1 MTRRIEQV
9 NQLLRREISALL
21 QNKVRDPRVNSFVAV
36 TEVDTS
42 HDLRYAKV
50 FISHLGTE
58 EEKKEILKAL
68 KSASGFF
75 RHELA
80 ERIELRRIPELTFIW
95 DSSIEQGDR
104 IARLLNRVDEEPKPP
119 AGD

>member
-9 NQLLRREISALL
+9 NKLLQREISALI
-21 QNKVRDPRVNSFVAV
+21 QREVRDPRVNSFVAI

-80 ERIELRRIPELTFIW
+80 ERIKLRRIPELTFIW

-104 IARLLNRVDEEPKPP
+104 IARLLNQVSAEDEPP
-119 AGD
+119 PGD

>member
-9 NQLLRREISALL
+9 NMLLRRELATLL
-21 QNKVRDPRVNSFVAV
+21 QNEVKDPRITTFVAI

-42 HDLRYAKV
+42 PDLRYAKV

-58 EEKKEILKAL
+58 EEKKDLLKAL

-75 RHELA
+75 RRELA
-80 ERIELRRIPELTFIW
+80 GRIRLRRIPELTFIW
-95 DSSIEQGDR
+95 DTSIEQGDR
-104 IARLLNRVDEEPKPP
+104 IARLLNRVSQEDKTLP
-119 AGD
+119 GD